1 MRTRRILMASRPC
14 RRRSPAH
21 NLGSSQPCGVRAPIE
36 PNCAVRHAMRDLQI
50 AGVPVL
56 SQGPR
61 RDEAVAM
68 NTEKRKRSGWSW
80 WYLLFVIQFVVILW
94 PPFYNKVEPTLI
106 GIPFFYWFQLL
117 WVLVSAVFTAVIYFA
132 TDK

>member
-1 MRTRRILMASRPC
+1 M
-14 RRRSPAH
+14 
-21 NLGSSQPCGVRAPIE
+21 
-36 PNCAVRHAMRDLQI
+36 
-50 AGVPVL
+50 
-56 SQGPR
+56 
-61 RDEAVAM
+61 VAM
-68 NTEKRKRSGWSW
+68 NAEKRKRGGWSW

-94 PPFYNKVEPTLI
+94 PPFYNKLEPTLI